1 MTSPRRALVVI
12 DVQQQYFSGPLEVQH
27 PPHAESLPRIT
38 AALDAANEAGVPVA
52 AFQHTT
58 AAGAPVFDPTTP
70 QWQLHPEVE
79 QRLRPGSFRSEKQF
93 GTVFAGTGL
102 VDWLR
107 ERDVD
112 TLTLVG
118 YMTNNCVLASAAE
131 AETHGLSVE
140 VLRRHRRH
148 QHHQRG
154 RLRRRPERA
163 HHAARPAELQL
174 GRRRR
179 HRPVGPG
186 GRCRD
191 PVVRV
196 QPGGLSGAGRGPHS
210 RLTAPNA
217 PQRACATAEVPTP
230 SSRRGSSTE
239 LGDAPTRSRRQR
251 W

>member
-1 MTSPRRALVVI
+1 MTSPRRVLVVI

-52 AFQHTT
+52 AFQHTI

-140 VLRRHRRH
+140 VLSDATGAINITNEAGSVDARTVHTTLLALLNSNWAAVADTD
-148 QHHQRG
+148 QWVQAVG
-154 RLRRRPERA
+154 AGTPLSGSNLVVSA
-163 HHAARPAELQL
+163 VQGAART
-174 GRRRR
+174 
-179 HRPVGPG
+179 
-186 GRCRD
+186 
-191 PVVRV
+191 
-196 QPGGLSGAGRGPHS
+196 AG
-210 RLTAPNA
+210 
-217 PQRACATAEVPTP
+217 
-230 SSRRGSSTE
+230 
-239 LGDAPTRSRRQR
+239 
-251 W
+251 